1 MTKLANSK
9 YCFVCGL
16 ENQDGLKLILE
27 SPQAG
32 RVTGRINIPGKFQ
45 GWPGIVHGG
54 IIAAILDEAAGRT
67 ATETI
72 PNQVYLTGTMNV
84 RYRHPVKC
92 ETPLLVEAEMIHRK
106 GRVVTSRS
114 KLLDESRLVLA
125 EAEIVYVQLEQDPGF
140 GHTERQDEWL
150 VEDDEER
157 PNDQ

>member
-16 ENQDGLKLILE
+16 ENKDGLKLMLE
-27 SPQAG
+27 SPAAG
-32 RVTGRINIPGKFQ
+32 QVTGRISVPGKFQ

-67 ATETI
+67 ATEQV
-72 PNQVYLTGTMNV
+72 PKHVYLTGTMNV

-92 ETPLLVEAEMIHRK
+92 ETPLLVEAEMVSRK

-114 KLLDESRLVLA
+114 RLMDETRSVLA
-125 EAEIVYVQLEQDPGF
+125 EAEIIYVQLEEDPGF
-140 GHTERQDEWL
+140 DHTGRQDEWI
-150 VEDDEER
+150 VEGDEER
-157 PNDQ
+157 PDDH

>member
-16 ENQDGLKLILE
+16 ENADGLKLILE
-27 SPQAG
+27 SPVEG
-32 RVTGRINIPGKFQ
+32 KVTGGISIPEKFQ

-67 ATETI
+67 ASDQI
-72 PNQVYLTGTMNV
+72 PKLVYLTGTMNV

-92 ETPLLVEAEMIHRK
+92 NLPILVEAELVKRK

-114 KLLDESRLVLA
+114 RIMDESRLILA
-125 EAEIVYVQLEQDPGF
+125 DAEIVYIQIDQDSGF
-140 GHTERQDEWL
+140 SQNMEQDEWI
-150 VEDDEER
+150 VESGEETKDDR
-157 PNDQ
+157 